1 MKRGTATERRTGC
14 PKAEVSGPMATW
26 GGSLYLGI
34 GRMLYVGPVRPTALH
49 AHHAF
54 QVMRT
59 LTGRLQLRDT
69 DGAII
74 EEDGAVVPPDQE
86 HAFIGPAAA
95 AILLYVEPESR
106 IGQRLL
112 ESYPRGGSA
121 GSWPCPRLA
130 ALAIQPPAEGAASE
144 TVETMLS
151 AVLRPPG
158 PSSLLHPALRRAI
171 GVIADRL
178 DDRVR
183 LGDVA
188 SEVGLSGGRLSH
200 LFAEQMGL
208 AFRPYVLWKR
218 LEQAA
223 HRLSLGENLTQAA
236 HAAGFADASH
246 MTRTFRRMFGIAPSE
261 LAGWTRFGI
270 LEQA

>member
-1 MKRGTATERRTGC
+1 MTR
-14 PKAEVSGPMATW
+14 W
-26 GGSLYLGI
+26 GGSVYIGI
-34 GRMLYVGPVRPTALH
+34 GRMLYVGPVGPTALH

-59 LTGRLQLRDT
+59 LSGPLQLRDT
-69 DGAII
+69 VGAVV
-74 EEDGAVVPPDQE
+74 EEDAAVVPPDQK

-106 IGQRLL
+106 LGRRLL
-112 ESYPRGGSA
+112 EAYPRGGA
-121 GSWPCPRLA
+121 ARSWRCPRLA
-130 ALAIQPPAEGAASE
+130 GLALPPLRQGAASAN
-144 TVETMLS
+144 VEVMLS
-151 AVLRPPG
+151 AVLGPAGRLPP
-158 PSSLLHPALRRAI
+158 LHPALRRAVS
-171 GVIADRL
+171 VIPDLL

-183 LGDVA
+183 LADVA

-218 LEQAA
+218 LERAA
-223 HRLSLGENLTQAA
+223 HHLSLGENVTQAA

-261 LAGWTRFGI
+261 LVGWARFGT
-270 LEQA
+270 LDGAVAS